1 MNEDDYE
8 MSQFVIGFDGGGSDQ
23 YDGNGDAGS
32 DGVGGDIFL
41 LPPPPKFLLP
51 PPPLPDFMKPKLE
64 SPEVDCD
71 AKVFKLQDHLEA
83 CDINYVST
91 MNILN
96 KMVPYFT
103 LRVVRGSIPTKYKI
117 QVCLQKRGF
126 LQNAIFRT

>member
-91 MNILN
+91 LKFLN
-96 KMVPYFT
+96 KMVPYFM
-103 LRVVRGSIPTKYKI
+103 LRVVRGSIPIK
-117 QVCLQKRGF
+117 V
-126 LQNAIFRT
+126 

>member
-23 YDGNGDAGS
+23 YDANGDAGS

-64 SPEVDCD
+64 SPEGDCD

-91 MNILN
+91 MNVFN
-96 KMVPYFT
+96 KIIPYCAMIYTNQGIKFKF
-103 LRVVRGSIPTKYKI
+103 VYEIVSFYYYSFPFY
-117 QVCLQKRGF
+117 
-126 LQNAIFRT
+126 

>member
-1 MNEDDYE
+1 MSEDDYE

-23 YDGNGDAGS
+23 YDGNGDASS

-91 MNILN
+91 MNIFN
-96 KMVPYFT
+96 KMVLYFMF
-103 LRVVRGSIPTKYKI
+103 RVEKKPKYKS
-117 QVCLQKRGF
+117 QVCL
-126 LQNAIFRT
+126 

>member
-91 MNILN
+91 LN
-96 KMVPYFT
+96 FFDKMIPYFMLT
-103 LRVVRGSIPTKYKI
+103 VVR
-117 QVCLQKRGF
+117 
-126 LQNAIFRT
+126 

>member
-91 MNILN
+91 LKFSY
-96 KMVPYFT
+96 KMIPYFM
-103 LRVVRGSIPTKYKI
+103 LRVEKI
-117 QVCLQKRGF
+117 YSLFFVVEQV
-126 LQNAIFRT
+126 